1 MSRRRLSRQVTG
13 TSTPPLS
20 RAVRTT
26 GGTTKGI
33 FAPPSRGRPW
43 VRAAAAAAFVLAV
56 GAAVWAW
63 QATPGSEPQGAPG
76 ASATIPSTIGTA
88 VGDLAPAFTFV
99 DLDGNTVTR
108 DSLKGRPAVL
118 WFTASYCVPCQEGA
132 LTLRRLLGRIGAEE
146 RLAVVMVFVDPGE
159 TRDSLVQWKSR
170 FGAPN
175 WKVGF
180 TTARMFTDYRV
191 QYLDTKYLLDQNG
204 VIRVADFST
213 LQEGPWERDL
223 RAVIAG

>member
-1 MSRRRLSRQVTG
+1 VG
-13 TSTPPLS
+13 GASTLPS
-20 RAVRTT
+20 RAGRTT
-26 GGTTKGI
+26 GGATRGTV
-33 FAPPSRGRPW
+33 PSSRGRPW
-43 VRAAAAAAFVLAV
+43 LGAAVVAAFVLAI
-56 GAAVWAW
+56 GGAVWAW
-63 QATPGSEPQGAPG
+63 QMTSGGELQGPAG

-99 DLDGNTVTR
+99 DLDGTTVTR
-108 DSLKGRPAVL
+108 DSLRGRPAVL

-132 LTLRRLLGRIGAEE
+132 LTLRRLLGRIGAEN

-170 FGAPN
+170 FGAPD

-191 QYLDTKYLLDQNG
+191 RYLDTKYLLDQNG

-213 LQEGPWERDL
+213 LQEGPWEQDL
-223 RAVIAG
+223 RAVIGG